1 MIYMLRESV
10 ERHEVVRSRVSGV
23 AIKFVTRTWRRL
35 LRVGSVGNLVY
46 LHFLFSSR
54 KFFFAPETQLSHVT
68 TLNSAAKRVFTK
80 WHPMEL
86 T

>member
-1 MIYMLRESV
+1 M
-10 ERHEVVRSRVSGV
+10 
-23 AIKFVTRTWRRL
+23 AIEFVTRPRRGL

-46 LHFLFSSR
+46 LHFLFSSQ
-54 KFFFAPETQLSHVT
+54 KFFFVPETQLSHVT